1 MAHSLVMVY
10 ERLPFLSQVR
20 LTVREMVTPL
30 YFTEPVAVA
39 VAPER
44 LADFE
49 INEADVVYRR
59 TVAVEP
65 MQDAPVPVYWKVPV
79 TFTLKIATLL
89 PL

>member
-1 MAHSLVMVY
+1 M
-10 ERLPFLSQVR
+10 SQVR

-49 INEADVVYRR
+49 INEADVVYRL